1 MSDDKN
7 KEQKGGSER
16 DINPPN
22 TGKPRKTEPGG
33 SRGIEPAKLLGT
45 IPPWLDENDLGTIP
59 PWLDKND

>member
-16 DINPPN
+16 DIKPPN

-33 SRGIEPAKLLGT
+33 SRGIEPPKLLGA
-45 IPPWLDENDLGTIP
+45 IPPWLDEND
-59 PWLDKND
+59 